1 MIRKI
6 NDQNEMEIC
15 IDMYLLKNDE
25 TFVSASRSASL
36 SALKDLLKDR
46 AFMRVLVNDED
57 QIQAWILAKR
67 TIHAHM
73 ADPVFHQLYFGS
85 RLTGIKAVKAVVALH
100 HSLEREAKR
109 LGIKRLISMSNHLD
123 ERNTF
128 VRILEKEG
136 WDRRHYLATK
146 TV

>member
-1 MIRKI
+1 
-6 NDQNEMEIC
+6 
-15 IDMYLLKNDE
+15 
-25 TFVSASRSASL
+25 
-36 SALKDLLKDR
+36 
-46 AFMRVLVNDED
+46 
-57 QIQAWILAKR
+57 
-67 TIHAHM
+67 
-73 ADPVFHQLYFGS
+73 
-85 RLTGIKAVKAVVALH
+85 LTGIKAVKAVVTLH